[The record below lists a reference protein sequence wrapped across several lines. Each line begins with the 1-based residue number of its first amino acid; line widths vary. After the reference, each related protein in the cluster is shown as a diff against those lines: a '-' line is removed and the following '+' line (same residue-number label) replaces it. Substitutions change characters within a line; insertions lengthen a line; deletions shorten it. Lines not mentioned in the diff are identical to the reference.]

1 VTDPL
6 HGESTVKVEDCLVE
20 AFASEKFVRM
30 KSVFHHYGER
40 E

>member
-1 VTDPL
+1 MTDPL

-20 AFASEKFVRM
+20 AFASEKFVRL